1 MGKEFQDEETID
13 LLELF
18 GMLWQHIFQ
27 ILICTVVGAA
37 IAFGVSKFLMV
48 PQYQSS
54 AMMIVNTRQDVNAN
68 VPEGAAPT
76 MPSGHENRYADLGA
90 NGCYGCHGAN
100 QDANPMLAS
109 ATALPADHYA
119 VEAPTSIKDLAAD
132 HSQCITCHVP
142 GVSAGAFKDEAGK

>member
-1 MGKEFQDEETID
+1 MKKRVFAM
-13 LLELF
+13 LLA
-18 GMLWQHIFQ
+18 
-27 ILICTVVGAA
+27 V
-37 IAFGVSKFLMV
+37 
-48 PQYQSS
+48 
-54 AMMIVNTRQDVNAN
+54 MMIAGLAAGCGSAPAKQDVNAN

-76 MPSGHENRYADLGA
+76 MPSGHENRYEDLGA

-119 VEAPTSIKDLAAD
+119 VEVPTSIKDLAAD
-132 HSQCITCHVP
+132 HSQCITCHIP

>member
-1 MGKEFQDEETID
+1 MK
-13 LLELF
+13 LKV
-18 GMLWQHIFQ
+18 
-27 ILICTVVGAA
+27 TVLALALAA
-37 IAFGVSKFLMV
+37 VLGTTVLAGCG
-48 PQYQSS
+48 S
-54 AMMIVNTRQDVNAN
+54 APAKQDVNAN

-119 VEAPTSIKDLAAD
+119 VEVPTSIKDLAAD
-132 HSQCITCHVP
+132 HSQCITCHIP

>member
-1 MGKEFQDEETID
+1 MK
-13 LLELF
+13 LKV
-18 GMLWQHIFQ
+18 
-27 ILICTVVGAA
+27 TVLSLALAAVLGATA
-37 IAFGVSKFLMV
+37 LAGCG
-48 PQYQSS
+48 S
-54 AMMIVNTRQDVNAN
+54 APAKQDVNAN

-76 MPSGHENRYADLGA
+76 MPAGHENRYADLGA

-109 ATALPADHYA
+109 ATALPADHYS

-142 GVSAGAFKDEAGK
+142 GVSTGAFKDEAGK